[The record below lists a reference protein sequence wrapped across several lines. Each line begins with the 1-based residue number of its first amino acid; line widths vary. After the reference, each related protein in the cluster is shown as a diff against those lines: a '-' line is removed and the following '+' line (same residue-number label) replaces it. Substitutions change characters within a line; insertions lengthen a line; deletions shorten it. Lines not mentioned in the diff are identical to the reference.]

1 MAKYVNIT
9 SATTTTLLQASD
21 KQATGNISKINISN
35 NHATT
40 VATVS
45 LFLDL
50 VSGSGDFYFFK
61 SVVIPIGVSLVFDDK
76 PSFNIDNYSLKLT
89 NAGSDDLSIIIK

>member
-9 SATTTTLLQASD
+9 SATTTTLLQTSD

-61 SVVIPIGVSLVFDDK
+61 TVAIPSGVSLVVDDNLAFDIK
-76 PSFNIDNYSLKLT
+76 KYSLKLT
-89 NAGSDDLSIIIK
+89 NAGSDNLSIIIK

>member
-9 SATTTTLLQASD
+9 SATTTTLLQKSD
-21 KQATGNISKINISN
+21 TQHSGNITSIIISN
-35 NHATT
+35 NDNAA
-40 VATVS
+40 ATVS

-50 VSGSGDFYFFK
+50 VSGTGDFYFFK